1 MKWYVKY
8 KMHYIIPAIVLCLL
22 FLLCFFLLKPRPHK
36 LGLREVSFSQFPGWG
51 TADTKKSLRAFQISC
66 AAFLKQDPNKSV
78 GSDYINLQAS
88 DWYPACHAAVLV
100 DAASS
105 KDTKKFFQTWFMPVE
120 FFDQQPVQGLFTGYY
135 MPLLHGSL
143 TKTIKYNIP
152 LYGLPSNLVSINLS
166 LFDPQLG
173 NRTLIGRVNRN
184 NIIPFYTRAE
194 INRGAIKESAQV
206 IAWVD
211 NTIDRSFLE
220 IQGSGIIALD
230 NGSRLAV
237 GYIGENG
244 APYTAIAKVL
254 IDQGVMTRDN
264 ASMQHIRSYLD
275 AHPEKIDPVLNQNK
289 SFVFFTTL
297 RNGSALGAQGVALTP
312 GYSMAVDHKWVPYG
326 VPIWLDT
333 TRPDEI
339 SDQQNLF
346 QRLMVAQDTGGAIKG
361 VVRGDVYWGAGERA
375 TAIAGKMKNQGHYWL
390 LLPRNLL
397 PQLRDKMV

>member
-1 MKWYVKY
+1 M
-8 KMHYIIPAIVLCLL
+8 
-22 FLLCFFLLKPRPHK
+22 
-36 LGLREVSFSQFPGWG
+36 
-51 TADTKKSLRAFQISC
+51 
-66 AAFLKQDPNKSV
+66 
-78 GSDYINLQAS
+78 
-88 DWYPACHAAVLV
+88 
-100 DAASS
+100 
-105 KDTKKFFQTWFMPVE
+105 
-120 FFDQQPVQGLFTGYY
+120 
-135 MPLLHGSL
+135 
-143 TKTIKYNIP
+143 
-152 LYGLPSNLVSINLS
+152 
-166 LFDPQLG
+166 
-173 NRTLIGRVNRN
+173 
-184 NIIPFYTRAE
+184 
-194 INRGAIKESAQV
+194 
-206 IAWVD
+206 
-211 NTIDRSFLE
+211 E